1 MVEDDDGDGRRIPAL
16 KSEVVA
22 PRTAEDRG
30 GGPPGS
36 ISLFPPSPPMEG
48 MDDAELRAELLELLR
63 EDARQSSED
72 LARLTGVEKARV
84 RATMEA
90 LETTGAIRGYQTVVD
105 WERVDG
111 ADERVEA
118 LVELNVTLDRETSYD
133 DIARR
138 LAKFDEIRSLRLV
151 SGNYD
156 FALNVAGD
164 SMGAVSRFVSERVA
178 PVPEVTQTVT
188 HYVMDTY
195 KQGGIEF
202 EGRDDDR
209 LSVTP

>member
-1 MVEDDDGDGRRIPAL
+1 
-16 KSEVVA
+16 
-22 PRTAEDRG
+22 
-30 GGPPGS
+30 
-36 ISLFPPSPPMEG
+36 MEG